1 MPLSQVLPM
10 VILMARVAISIRD
23 ELLNR
28 VDSLVSKKV
37 FPSRS
42 RAIQEAVREKLQRL
56 DRGRLAREC
65 AKLDP
70 KFEQAMADEGISRE
84 LAQWPEY

>member
-1 MPLSQVLPM
+1 
-10 VILMARVAISIRD
+10 MAKLKVAVSIDRAAIDRVGR
-23 ELLNR
+23 
-28 VDSLVSKKV
+28 LVRQAV

-42 RAIQEAVREKLQRL
+42 RAVEIALEEKLAAL

-70 KFEQAMADEGISRE
+70 KSEKAMAEEGLSGV
-84 LAQWPEY
+84 LSGWPEY

>member
-1 MPLSQVLPM
+1 
-10 VILMARVAISIRD
+10 MAKAKVAVSIDRATL
-23 ELLNR
+23 ER
-28 VDSLVSKKV
+28 VDRLVRQAV

-42 RAIQEAVREKLQRL
+42 RAVEIALEEKLAGL

-70 KFEQAMADEGISRE
+70 KDEKAIAEEGLSGE
-84 LAQWPEY
+84 LSEWPAY